1 MDDEKHYKRGQL
13 IRLRIQN
20 RCFTDEGFVT
30 VGTVGIVNNERATL
44 FEEIKLTSY
53 PSCNDFIGK
62 NTVVRHGDLA
72 TVLSFK
78 GRPHQINPGSYWSYY
93 DVYEILI
100 HGSIRNI
107 FSFNIEPLGL
117 VLD

>member
-1 MDDEKHYKRGQL
+1 MDDEKYYKKGQL
-13 IRLRIQN
+13 VKLRIQN

-30 VGTVGIVNNERATL
+30 VGTVDIVNNEKAVL
-44 FEEIKLTSY
+44 FEEIKLASY

-78 GRPHQINPGSYWSYY
+78 GRPSQINPGVYWSYY